1 LSTVATEEIEH
12 EILVNARPEV
22 VWEVLTEPEHLAWL
36 GGAQADV
43 DLRPGGT
50 MVLYWEGQGYFL
62 AVIDTVEYPRRL
74 ALRWSL
80 VPDCA
85 PAPGSSTVVEFALSP
100 TGTGTK
106 LRVVESGFATL
117 TGEQAE
123 RAASLAANR
132 HTWTTGFTAL
142 AARAA
147 KLATRTRTRRSR

>member
-1 LSTVATEEIEH
+1 LSTVAAEEIEH

-22 VWEVLTEPEHLAWL
+22 VWEVLTEPEHLGWL

-50 MVLYWEGQGYFL
+50 LVLYWAGQGYFL
-62 AVIDTVEYPRRL
+62 AVVTAVEYPRRL

-80 VPDCA
+80 IPDSA

-100 TGTGTK
+100 AGTGTR

-117 TGEQAE
+117 FGGQAE
-123 RAASLAANR
+123 RAAALAANR
-132 HTWTTGFTAL
+132 HTWTTGFVGL

-147 KLATRTRTRRSR
+147 KLAARTRASR